1 VRCFIVYI
9 LCFPFILISQNEKK
23 EIYAK
28 RIDSKIII
36 DGKLDELF
44 WLDINPAKNFIMIEP
59 INGKYERTSQRTEVK
74 FAYDN
79 SAIYVGA
86 SLYDSNPYEILKELG
101 PRDDQDKNTDMFG
114 IFINPFNDGINEFS
128 FLVTAAGV
136 QIDKKI
142 ILTTDGYI
150 NELNWDAVWESEVVI
165 NEKGWFVEMKIPY
178 SAIRFPNT
186 KSQEW
191 GLNIYRG
198 LRRLREDYS
207 WNYIDI
213 SKRHI
218 GNQAG
223 ILKGIENI
231 ESPIRLSFVP
241 YVSSQINEFNGDYN
255 FGYNGGIDLKYGITE
270 SFTLDLTLV
279 PDFQQVEFDPLVLNM
294 SPFETYYDE
303 KRSFFTEGVELF
315 RKGDLFYS
323 RRIGGTPSGEAE
335 LDSNEILTDS
345 PENVKLINATK
356 VSGRTNNGYGI
367 GVFNAITANTYA
379 EIGDTIT
386 NDTRREIIEPITNYN
401 MLVLDKSFNKNS
413 FLTFINTNVSRNND
427 YRNANV
433 TGLLASITNPKN
445 THAINT
451 SLKGS
456 VVKENNEN
464 QYGFS
469 SLLNIQ
475 KISGEIQYQIQNYI
489 ESDKYDIN
497 DMGFLYQNNEIN
509 NEVNLSY
516 NIFKPMK
523 NILRGQFLLS
533 VEHKMLYKPSLYNEL
548 ILKWDNHFVFTN
560 HLFFKYGLRYF
571 FEENDHFEAR
581 KDNQNFIRPPAA
593 KMVFGT
599 SSDYRKPFA
608 LNMMGS
614 VKYRFTNGYA
624 IWEEY
629 SNPSTYIRF
638 NPRIRINNHTFLEYV
653 LAIEQ
658 EKNQFG
664 WIPEDDILGTVFSRR
679 NQNTLTNKLILNHTF
694 TKKAYLK
701 FILRHYWSTINN
713 KSFYSIDEDGYLLA
727 NSDYTDQHDEHNINF
742 NSWNIDLSF
751 SWEYRPGSFLTL
763 VWQNQIADES
773 NEIENL
779 FLNNINDLFENP
791 STNIFSV
798 KFTYY
803 LDIANYSKK

>member
-1 VRCFIVYI
+1 MRCFILYI

-59 INGKYERTSQRTEVK
+59 VNGKYERSSQRTEVK

-136 QIDKKI
+136 QIDKRI
-142 ILTTDGYI
+142 VLTTDGYI
-150 NELNWDAVWESEVVI
+150 NELNWDAVWESEVII

-213 SKRHI
+213 SKKHI

-223 ILKGIENI
+223 ILKGIENV
-231 ESPIRLSFVP
+231 ESPTRLSFVP
-241 YVSSQINEFNGDYN
+241 YVSSQVNEFDGDYN
-255 FGYNGGIDLKYGITE
+255 FGYNGGIDLKYGMTE

-294 SPFETYYDE
+294 SPFEIKYDE
-303 KRSFFTEGVELF
+303 KRSFFTEGIELF
-315 RKGDLFYS
+315 RKGNLFYS
-323 RRIGGTPSGEAE
+323 RRIGSAPSGEAE
-335 LDSNEILTDS
+335 LDPDEILTDS
-345 PENVKLINATK
+345 PENIKLINATK
-356 VSGRTNNGYGI
+356 VSGRTNDGYGI
-367 GVFNAITANTYA
+367 GFFNAITANTYA
-379 EIGDTIT
+379 EIEDTIT
-386 NDTRREIIEPITNYN
+386 NATRREIIEPITNYN

-516 NIFKPMK
+516 NIFKPIK
-523 NILRGQFLLS
+523 NILRGQFSLS

-560 HLFFKYGLRYF
+560 HLFFNYGLRYF

-581 KDNQNFIRPPAA
+581 KDNQNFIRPPAV
-593 KMVFGT
+593 KINLMT
-599 SSDYRKPFA
+599 SSDYRKAFA

-614 VKYRFTNGYA
+614 VKYRFTNGYS

-658 EKNQFG
+658 ENNQFG
-664 WIPEDDILGTVFSRR
+664 WIAENDGEEIVFSRR
-679 NQNTLTNKLILNHTF
+679 NQNTLTNKLTLNHTF
-694 TKKAYLK
+694 TKNAYMK

-713 KSFYSIDEDGYLLA
+713 KSFYSINNDGYLT
-727 NSDYTDQHDEHNINF
+727 NSDYTSEHNINF
-742 NSWNIDLSF
+742 NSWNIDLNF
-751 SWEYRPGSFLTL
+751 RGNIDL
-763 VWQNQIADES
+763 VLS
-773 NEIENL
+773 
-779 FLNNINDLFENP
+779 
-791 STNIFSV
+791 
-798 KFTYY
+798 
-803 LDIANYSKK
+803 